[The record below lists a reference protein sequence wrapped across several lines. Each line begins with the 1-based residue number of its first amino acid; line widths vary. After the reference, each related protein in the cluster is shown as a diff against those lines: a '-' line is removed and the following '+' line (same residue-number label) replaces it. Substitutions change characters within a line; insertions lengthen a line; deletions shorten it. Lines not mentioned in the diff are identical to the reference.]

1 MLNIFLILS
10 LIMGGSIGIAAAQTQ
25 PPEQDESEF
34 FGQRIVPAPPMPKE
48 GFAKLLKPVVCG
60 SSAYVLKQMKEQN
73 NETEVE
79 LVGILNTAEGTSLAL
94 TIHRNRETGT
104 YTVVESNPTGQ
115 SCILHVGSIF
125 GRRVNLTTPK
135 EDGPKL

>member
-1 MLNIFLILS
+1 MLNVFLILS

-25 PPEQDESEF
+25 QPDEF
-34 FGQRIVPAPPMPKE
+34 YGQRIVPAPPMPKE

-79 LVGILNTAEGTSLAL
+79 LVGILNTIEGTSLAL

-104 YTVVESNPTGQ
+104 YSVVESNPTGQ

-125 GRRVNLTTPK
+125 GKRMTMEPK
-135 EDGPKL
+135 KKDGPKL

>member
-1 MLNIFLILS
+1 
-10 LIMGGSIGIAAAQTQ
+10 MGGSIGIAAAQTQ
-25 PPEQDESEF
+25 VPEQDEF
-34 FGQRIVPAPPMPKE
+34 YGQRIVPAPPMPEE

-60 SSAYVLKQMKEQN
+60 NSAYVLKQMKEQN

-79 LVGILNTAEGTSLAL
+79 LVGILNTMEGTSLAL

-125 GRRVNLTTPK
+125 GKRMKMGTPK
-135 EDGPKL
+135 GDPL